1 MKKSLNLWL
10 KIIITTILVTL
21 FCLIVLD
28 YMHKIKETFDKD
40 EDEDADEDGD
50 DEDEDNEDD
59 ESGEL
64 RSIDRTIRM
73 KKENIAA
80 INQKAL
86 DDDRGLTGDEIKKMK
101 SNLKTIRQLQSIRNV
116 TSSSDIVSNTM
127 ASTRNRLTSLFS

>member
-10 KIIITTILVTL
+10 KIIIITILVTL

-28 YMHKIKETFDKD
+28 YMHKIKETFD
-40 EDEDADEDGD
+40 EDEDSDEDGD
-50 DEDEDNEDD
+50 DEDEDNDDD

-116 TSSSDIVSNTM
+116 TSSSDIVSSTV

>member
-10 KIIITTILVTL
+10 KIIITTVLVTL
-21 FCLIVLD
+21 FILILLD
-28 YMHKIKETFDKD
+28 YMHKIKETFD

-50 DEDEDNEDD
+50 DEDEDNDGD

-73 KKENIAA
+73 KKENISA

-116 TSSSDIVSNTM
+116 TSSSDIVSNTVT
-127 ASTRNRLTSLFS
+127 STRNRLTSLFS

>member
-10 KIIITTILVTL
+10 KIIITTVLVTL
-21 FCLIVLD
+21 FSLILLD
-28 YMHKIKETFDKD
+28 YMHKIKETFD

-50 DEDEDNEDD
+50 DEDEDNDDD

-73 KKENIAA
+73 KKENISA

-116 TSSSDIVSNTM
+116 TSSSDIVSNTVT
-127 ASTRNRLTSLFS
+127 STRNRLTSLFS

>member
-10 KIIITTILVTL
+10 KIIITTMLVTL

-28 YMHKIKETFDKD
+28 YMHKIKETFD
-40 EDEDADEDGD
+40 EDEDSDEDGD
-50 DEDEDNEDD
+50 DEDEDNDDD

-116 TSSSDIVSNTM
+116 TSSSDIVSSTV

>member
-10 KIIITTILVTL
+10 KIIITTVLVTL
-21 FCLIVLD
+21 FSLILLD
-28 YMHKIKETFDKD
+28 YMHKIKETFD

-50 DEDEDNEDD
+50 DEDEDNDGD

-73 KKENIAA
+73 KKENISA

-116 TSSSDIVSNTM
+116 TSSSDIVSNTVT
-127 ASTRNRLTSLFS
+127 STRNRLTSLFS